1 MGLVIRVWCRCF
13 VEGKTHPPFS
23 GPVKVGEDGD
33 VYLDLPWE
41 GNEEKHTLFNRW
53 RESGCEH
60 ERMSYASD
68 VIQWSAYRSFQ
79 QALEAAGWEHFPTLR
94 AEMPI
99 NGQRITAANAAPQML
114 DELFFFSTKADLG
127 QTTVLLDSDTDEEL
141 QEYVAAWGGQ
151 FHVGRSGEDLGVD
164 EEGFFIR
171 RSDKGGNEVFRAM
184 RIEQKILDSSV
195 EFINLDSGLR
205 YICGEPMIKVNWSDG
220 RLQCGY
226 PARMHVIKR
235 KRNALEFEAVVNS
248 LRAIFEAAD
257 KIGNPICW

>member
-114 DELFFFSTKADLG
+114 DELFSSPPRRISGRPRSYWIATLMKNCRSTLRPGAG
-127 QTTVLLDSDTDEEL
+127 NST
-141 QEYVAAWGGQ
+141 
-151 FHVGRSGEDLGVD
+151 SGE
-164 EEGFFIR
+164 
-171 RSDKGGNEVFRAM
+171 AA
-184 RIEQKILDSSV
+184 KI
-195 EFINLDSGLR
+195 
-205 YICGEPMIKVNWSDG
+205 
-220 RLQCGY
+220 
-226 PARMHVIKR
+226 
-235 KRNALEFEAVVNS
+235 
-248 LRAIFEAAD
+248 
-257 KIGNPICW
+257 